1 MVKPESAGFHFRKY
15 NKFFNNFFLNLFSF
29 FVFGL
34 GWEGRQVTLK
44 YSTIKVIMCIVAM
57 ELHLIEQVH

>member
-1 MVKPESAGFHFRKY
+1 MVRPESAE
-15 NKFFNNFFLNLFSF
+15 
-29 FVFGL
+29 FGL

-57 ELHLIEQVH
+57 ALHLIEQVH